1 VEIVE
6 AKIKLTQNLSGIAR
20 PMALS
25 EPGVKGV
32 LVEDCSS
39 DWKRVI
45 SSTHTDEK
53 GHFDFPD
60 ANREK
65 LHYLRFSMDG
75 INTSL
80 IKAKISKTGDKE
92 LSIILNI
99 AT

>member
-45 SSTHTDEK
+45 SSTHTD
-53 GHFDFPD
+53 FPD